1 MEMKTGK
8 LLTCLLTMTT
18 LATALPI
25 HAAALIG
32 DLNNDGV
39 VDKQDAK
46 ILSEYFAG
54 YPHDID
60 TVTADVNADGKLTR
74 QDGMILNRYAD
85 GWDGYEIANVYYNE
99 NGDINIIDGV
109 ISTEIVESCD
119 DAIVALENV
128 KEKLEIDEPAEELV
142 AAGSNSTEYLNS
154 YTLQQTYEGIPVCGR
169 SITVVTGK
177 DGIADYVNS
186 GYLKDISVST
196 EPTFS
201 ETEAWALINETYG
214 ESDENFYDG
223 LQIFSLYE
231 YETEPVLTHAFY
243 VESTCEYV
251 FVSAYD
257 GSIVDTFSTCAP
269 DSEPVN
275 ASGTDERG
283 VNREFSVELRKGL
296 FGNIKNYEL
305 SSDERNISV
314 YHATDGLYESEDN
327 NWEDTSAV
335 SAYANVC
342 VVYDWYA
349 KEFNQNGFYDDGKI
363 EVYVHSKETK
373 DNAETVYRPKKE
385 FDIITFFEN
394 GYKYGV
400 GNPTT
405 ASSLDI
411 VAHEFTHGVFFYKAC
426 GKKALGICS
435 KGLLG
440 AINEAYADTMSMIF
454 NRNWIHGS
462 DLTQNKSYMRNAI
475 DPYENK
481 CPKYYGDVYWTDPTN
496 MDSDNGGVHDNSCVI
511 SHAAYL
517 MYEKMSDLGVWNDD
531 EIYSLLGDLWYNSM
545 ACGYNADSTFAT
557 VRLNVVKTA
566 QKLGWNAS
574 DIKNI
579 IEAAFDEVNVSSDP
593 NEICDGFCEVLLD
606 IKTTHEN
613 TNQKPNYCISLHNN
627 GSISTFDL
635 SDKTSL
641 IVKKSVSTIEIY
653 DSPNWS
659 YFGVN
664 TGYTT
669 GEHRGYV
676 IDLDLSDKTS
686 IKLHDLRFAPL
697 LELSCNYTFDNTTI
711 DKITWKENG
720 TAASDTTLILD
731 DGCYFINIPRYLPD
745 STYDITLYN
754 NGNVICE
761 LHDIEVKSKN
771 TGGYYI
777 ELDDYISKYYSY
789 RLTAHAI
796 DSATGDGISNATI
809 RLSFVDSTG
818 TTTATS
824 DPFTLSNIGI
834 DMYFNTDSVY
844 NTAIVS
850 ADGYTTKTIQ
860 LTEDNMITEN
870 TILHYSLG
878 DIRLEK
884 VVEETT
890 HTVSGTVVDANGALA
905 GVTVAC
911 SHGTTTTS
919 NASGSYS
926 FALPDGTYTL
936 TFTLDGYETTTRTVT
951 VNGSDCSVDVVTMAT
966 VEDENIVAS
975 GECGDNL
982 TWKLD
987 TDGTLTISGTGDM
1000 WDYEYASSPWYS
1012 YNSSIER
1019 IIVEEGVT
1027 RIGSYAFYRVSLYRT
1042 SSDHSLISLPSTLL
1056 SIGSYAFEYSTYS
1069 APLYLPE
1076 NLKIIEYNA
1085 FDHSDFT
1092 EIYIP
1097 ASVEKIGYIE
1107 YETNIDDKTRNVFSS
1122 CYDLTQI
1129 VVDEANPYFCSE
1141 DGVLFTKSKDTLI
1154 TYPEGK
1160 TDDTYVMPNNVS
1172 SVIDDAF
1179 GEFNSNVCLKK
1190 LTISASMETLSSLI
1204 MYKNFECF
1212 NVDVN
1217 SPYFCAVDGV
1227 IYSKDKTRIEL
1238 YPNCNTA
1245 YTYDILDGTDVIAS
1259 YAFCYCDYLLT
1270 INIPESVTTIESHA
1284 IYGCPCINNLVIP
1297 SQVTRFYIDFS
1308 CNNLTKIYFM
1318 GDAPIIDFASTRESP
1333 TLYCIEGKE
1342 GWTVPTWD
1350 SHSQVYNTAY
1360 FDPDTVNLN
1369 TIATGT
1375 CGNSITWRIDN
1386 EGVISFRGSGPME
1399 DYRTYVSSKYG
1410 YAPWDKFRKTLRK
1423 IIIGEGI
1430 TTVGEYAFDQCGFI
1444 EKVSLP
1450 SSVTNIKEYAFSD
1463 CTSLKSIFI
1472 PNGVVEIGS
1481 RVFYGCDNLAEI
1493 HIASSVNCL
1502 KYMALYPINEYAHL
1516 YFYGDVPGQW
1526 ANCVLNYNR
1535 DYTIYYIE
1543 GKSGW
1548 TTPTWTAPDGF
1559 TYTTATFDPDS
1570 VTIEPNDPLPPAE
1583 IIASGECGMNGDN
1596 VTWTLDDSYALTVTG
1611 TGEMADYSYTS
1622 DNLAPWSSYR
1632 DQITSITIGEGIT
1645 DTGEFT
1651 FYCCKNVPGEITI
1664 PYGVTTLGKCSFEG
1678 LEKVTSYNI
1687 PSTVQQIDGFV
1698 FKNNTNLQTL
1708 TIPDGVTSIGEET
1721 FLGCQNLTHVDIP
1734 EGVTSIGYSAFYDCY
1749 ALSSITLPD
1758 SLTSVGNTAFW
1769 NTGLT
1774 GTLYIPKNISS
1785 IGYNAF
1791 YCNYSLEA
1799 FEVDPAN
1806 TLLMSQDGVLYTHD
1820 QTELI
1825 QYPRGKTD
1833 ESYTIPS
1840 GVTVIGRL
1848 GMAQN
1853 GNIKAVTLPE
1863 TLVEIGEYA
1872 FWNSGLTSITLP
1884 ASLTKLGSRSFE
1896 YCGNLTDIYFCGDV
1910 PETCGENVATSCNSA
1925 LTLHYI
1931 EGKSGWT
1938 TPTWTSPDGKVYN
1951 TAVWNP

>member
-1 MEMKTGK
+1 
-8 LLTCLLTMTT
+8 MTT

-60 TVTADVNADGKLTR
+60 TVAADVNADGKVTR

-85 GWDGYEIANVYYNE
+85 GWDGYEIATEEEAAAAIYTQALDEEHIQTATFTEEDETYESMYVDNEILIVVDEDLVGREYVETLVEPYGGTVVGQVPIVGFYQVEIEGTPTLAKLEEVIDAVSDAEHVEDAYLNTVMEYDTDAYYPNDPYDGSDNLWDDSTRTWHLRATHVPEAWELVYSVNDDPSIVMGVIDDNFDE
-99 NGDINIIDGV
+99 NHPDLDINIL
-109 ISTEIVESCD
+109 SRKNNQLT
-119 DAIVALENV
+119 
-128 KEKLEIDEPAEELV
+128 
-142 AAGSNSTEYLNS
+142 
-154 YTLQQTYEGIPVCGR
+154 
-169 SITVVTGK
+169 
-177 DGIADYVNS
+177 
-186 GYLKDISVST
+186 
-196 EPTFS
+196 
-201 ETEAWALINETYG
+201 G
-214 ESDENFYDG
+214 ESDPDGVKHGTHVAGILGAKTNNTEGVCGIAINPTIYCVAEQREAYQADRSGLGAQAEWIEDYSRIIEESRNNGKKMIINMSLGYGTSSYKPTKDEVEQITNSLLKLEDDGYDFLIVTSAG
-223 LQIFSLYE
+223 NQGRDSKHNTVKNSFI
-231 YETEPVLTHAFY
+231 TAITD
-243 VESTCEYV
+243 ESIK
-251 FVSAYD
+251 D
-257 GSIVDTFSTCAP
+257 NIIVVGNAR
-269 DSEPVN
+269 PVN
-275 ASGTDERG
+275 YSNNSVVNDASFSDGFIRFEGSSYRGGRVDIMAPGTD
-283 VNREFSVELRKGL
+283 V
-296 FGNIKNYEL
+296 
-305 SSDERNISV
+305 
-314 YHATDGLYESEDN
+314 
-327 NWEDTSAV
+327 
-335 SAYANVC
+335 
-342 VVYDWYA
+342 
-349 KEFNQNGFYDDGKI
+349 
-363 EVYVHSKETK
+363 
-373 DNAETVYRPKKE
+373 
-385 FDIITFFEN
+385 
-394 GYKYGV
+394 
-400 GNPTT
+400 
-405 ASSLDI
+405 
-411 VAHEFTHGVFFYKAC
+411 
-426 GKKALGICS
+426 
-435 KGLLG
+435 
-440 AINEAYADTMSMIF
+440 
-454 NRNWIHGS
+454 
-462 DLTQNKSYMRNAI
+462 
-475 DPYENK
+475 
-481 CPKYYGDVYWTDPTN
+481 
-496 MDSDNGGVHDNSCVI
+496 
-511 SHAAYL
+511 
-517 MYEKMSDLGVWNDD
+517 
-531 EIYSLLGDLWYNSM
+531 
-545 ACGYNADSTFAT
+545 
-557 VRLNVVKTA
+557 
-566 QKLGWNAS
+566 
-574 DIKNI
+574 
-579 IEAAFDEVNVSSDP
+579 
-593 NEICDGFCEVLLD
+593 
-606 IKTTHEN
+606 
-613 TNQKPNYCISLHNN
+613 
-627 GSISTFDL
+627 
-635 SDKTSL
+635 
-641 IVKKSVSTIEIY
+641 VSTIASSSSPVWRLPQGYSKLTGTSQASPVVAGIAALVWEANPNLTPEQVKEILI
-653 DSPNWS
+653 DTADIPVDGNGDDDCPNMVNAEAAVRKAIS
-659 YFGVN
+659 YRN
-664 TGYTT
+664 
-669 GEHRGYV
+669 
-676 IDLDLSDKTS
+676 DLS
-686 IKLHDLRFAPL
+686 
-697 LELSCNYTFDNTTI
+697 
-711 DKITWKENG
+711 
-720 TAASDTTLILD
+720 
-731 DGCYFINIPRYLPD
+731 
-745 STYDITLYN
+745 
-754 NGNVICE
+754 
-761 LHDIEVKSKN
+761 
-771 TGGYYI
+771 
-777 ELDDYISKYYSY
+777 

-796 DSATGDGISNATI
+796 DNETNAGISNATI

-824 DPFTLSNIGI
+824 DPFTLSDIGI

-860 LTEDNMITEN
+860 LTDDNMITEN

-966 VEDENIVAS
+966 VEDEDIVAS
-975 GECGDNL
+975 GECGDDL

-1000 WDYEYASSPWYS
+1000 WDYEYSSQNPWHTY
-1012 YNSSIER
+1012 SSIQNL
-1019 IIVEEGVT
+1019 IIEEGVT
-1027 RIGSYAFYRVSLYRT
+1027 HIGNYAFADL
-1042 SSDHSLISLPSTLL
+1042 SSYYWWSSISLPSTLI
-1056 SIGSYAFEYSTYS
+1056 SIGRYAFTGVSYSY
-1069 APLYLPE
+1069 PLYLPE
-1076 NLKIIEYNA
+1076 NLKILECDAFYNSR
-1085 FDHSDFT
+1085 FY

-1097 ASVEKIGYIE
+1097 ASVEKIGYSNFGLS
-1107 YETNIDDKTRNVFSS
+1107 TDDTTRNVFRD
-1122 CYDLTQI
+1122 CDTLKKI

-1141 DGVLFTKSKDTLI
+1141 DGILYTKDMSTLVA
-1154 TYPEGK
+1154 YPQGK
-1160 TDDTYVMPNNVS
+1160 NDSTYVMPNSISN
-1172 SVIDDAF
+1172 VIDDAF
-1179 GEFNSNVCLKK
+1179 SCRSTCKLKNVTL
-1190 LTISASMETLSSLI
+1190 SASLSDLSSYVRYTFI
-1204 MYKNFECF
+1204 EHFDTTADN
-1212 NVDVN
+1212 
-1217 SPYFCAVDGV
+1217 PYFCAIDGV
-1227 IYSKDKTRIEL
+1227 VYSKDKTRIEL
-1238 YPNCNTA
+1238 YPSGNTA
-1245 YTYDILDGTDVIAS
+1245 YSYDILDGTEVIAS
-1259 YAFCYCDYLLT
+1259 YAFNSCKYLLT

-1297 SQVTRFYIDFS
+1297 SQVTHFYIDFS

-1318 GDAPIIDFASTRESP
+1318 GDAPIIDFAYTRESP

-1350 SHSQVYNTAY
+1350 CHVQTYNTAY

-1369 TIATGT
+1369 TIASGT
-1375 CGNSITWRIDN
+1375 CGDNITWKVDKNGVLSLRGTGSMDNYYYID
-1386 EGVISFRGSGPME
+1386 
-1399 DYRTYVSSKYG
+1399 YT
-1410 YAPWDKFRKTLRK
+1410 PWCQFKKTIRK
-1423 IIIGEGI
+1423 IILGEGI
-1430 TTVGEYAFDQCGFI
+1430 TSVGDYAFANCELVEKISLPNTITTIGEYAFGGSQSLTAVSIPDGVLEIGDRAFSSICGF
-1444 EKVSLP
+1444 
-1450 SSVTNIKEYAFSD
+1450 D
-1463 CTSLKSIFI
+1463 IFI
-1472 PNGVVEIGS
+1472 PASVQILRN
-1481 RVFYGCDNLAEI
+1481 RALAAGEGTR
-1493 HIASSVNCL
+1493 L
-1502 KYMALYPINEYAHL
+1502 F
-1516 YFYGDVPGQW
+1516 FYGDVPTTCEDTSFGYYW
-1526 ANCVLNYNR
+1526 
-1535 DYTIYYIE
+1535 DTPSIYYIE

-1548 TTPTWTAPDGF
+1548 TSPSWVAPYGA

-1938 TPTWTSPDGKVYN
+1938 TPTWTAPDGKVYN